1 MIYRLGVGMGVG
13 GTHDCNMAVYRPLVQ
28 IPLYPMG
35 GFGSILKPH
44 GFKILFFYLIIIF
57 IINTGSMLWN
67 ILIVLRINT
76 ILYIV

>member
-13 GTHDCNMAVYRPLVQ
+13 GTHDCDMTACHSLGQ

-35 GFGSILKPH
+35 GFGSILKPL
-44 GFKILFFYLIIIF
+44 GFNVLFFIYNFLYI
-57 IINTGSMLWN
+57 TGSILWN
-67 ILIVLRINT
+67 IFIVLRINT

>member
-13 GTHDCNMAVYRPLVQ
+13 GTHDCNMAVYRSLVQ

-35 GFGSILKPH
+35 GFGSILKPL
-44 GFKILFFYLIIIF
+44 GFNVLFFIYYFLYI
-57 IINTGSMLWN
+57 TGSILWN
-67 ILIVLRINT
+67 IFIVLRINT